1 MVNCDLLVKNGNIA
15 TSSEFYKADI
25 AVKNGKIFQIG
36 DIDCNASKTIDAEG
50 NYVTP
55 GGVDGHCH
63 LDQPTDNNSVFADD
77 FKSGSISAA
86 FGGTTT
92 IIPFALQVKGGSIR
106 AAVDEY
112 HEKAHG
118 KSIVDYAFHMIL
130 TDPSETVLNKEL
142 PDLISNGYTHFKI
155 YMTYEALKLN
165 DLEILKVLSIARNQG
180 AMVMIHAENDD
191 CISWLTELLLE
202 SGKIAPKY
210 HAVSR
215 PIIMEDEAT
224 HSAISMSEL
233 IDVPILIV
241 HVSSERAMIQI
252 QNAQSRGLNIYAET
266 CPQYLFLTAND
277 LESEGFEGA
286 KYICSPPPRT
296 SKDQEKIWLGIK
308 TGVFQ
313 VFSSDHAPFRFGGNQ
328 GKQVE
333 GSQTKFCNVPNG
345 IPGIETRMPLL
356 MSKGVLEEK
365 IDVQTFVSLTSTYPA
380 KIYGLYPR
388 KGTIAPGSDADIVI
402 WDTKK
407 KFTLSN
413 SLLHHN
419 VDYTPYEGMELNAWP
434 KSVISRGELI
444 VDKGN
449 LTAKHGR
456 GIFLKS
462 DLPLPAKT
470 FDKSSLLERIEKK
483 VF

>member
-1 MVNCDLLVKNGNIA
+1 MSTCDLLIKNGNIA
-15 TSSEFYKADI
+15 TASDFYKADI
-25 AVKNGKIFQIG
+25 AVNNGKIFQIG
-36 DIDCNASKTIDAEG
+36 NINCNAKKTIDAED
-50 NYVTP
+50 NIITP

-63 LDQPTDNNSVFADD
+63 LDQPTNDNSVFADD
-77 FKSGSISAA
+77 FQTGSISAA

-92 IIPFALQVKGGSIR
+92 IIPFALQKKGGSIKV
-106 AAVDEY
+106 AIDEY
-112 HEKAHG
+112 HVKACG
-118 KSIVDYAFHMIL
+118 NSIVDYAFHMIL
-130 TDPSETVLNKEL
+130 TDPSEIILNKEL
-142 PDLISNGYTHFKI
+142 PDLIKSGYTHFKI
-155 YMTYEALKLN
+155 YMTYEELKLN
-165 DLEILKVLSIARNQG
+165 DLEILKVLYTARTYG
-180 AMVMIHAENDD
+180 AMVMIHAENDE
-191 CISWLTELLLE
+191 CITWLTKLLLE

-296 SKDQEKIWLGIK
+296 LKDQEKIWLGIK

-313 VFSSDHAPFRFGGNQ
+313 VFSSDHAPFRFDDDQ

-333 GSQTKFCNVPNG
+333 GSKTKFCNVPNG
-345 IPGIETRMPLL
+345 LPGIETRMPLL
-356 MSKGVLEEK
+356 MSKGVLENK
-365 IDVQTFVSLTSTYPA
+365 IDIQTFVSLTSTAPA
-380 KIYGLYPR
+380 KIYGLFPR
-388 KGTIAPGSDADIVI
+388 KGTIAPGSDGDLVI

-407 KFTLSN
+407 NFTLSN
-413 SLLHHN
+413 SMLHHN
-419 VDYTPYEGMELNAWP
+419 VDYTPYEGMKFKAWP
-434 KSVISRGELI
+434 KTVLSRGKLI
-444 VDKGN
+444 IDNGV
-449 LTAKHGR
+449 LTAKKDH

-470 FDKSSLLERIEKK
+470 FDKRSLLERIENK